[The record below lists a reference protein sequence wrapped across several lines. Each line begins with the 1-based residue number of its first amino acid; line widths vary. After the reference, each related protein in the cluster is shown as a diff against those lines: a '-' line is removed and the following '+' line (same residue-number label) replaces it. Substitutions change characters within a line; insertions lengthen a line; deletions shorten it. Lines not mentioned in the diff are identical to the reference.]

1 MTAIILALL
10 AITSP
15 VSPFE
20 EQQAIQDIIAEIE
33 PVAPIEVEPIVI
45 EPVERAYAKACN
57 TTSTFKSWMDYRK
70 ITRHIQY
77 DLQQR
82 ATTNSDGVRVYEG
95 RIMVAMANYTAG
107 TRLTLHLSSGVVLPV
122 IIGDVKANTNC
133 AHPDGSI
140 LEFIVD
146 RDTLHHR
153 SKLMGNVNELYAGT
167 IERIYHDN

>member
-1 MTAIILALL
+1 ML

-20 EQQAIQDIIAEIE
+20 QQQEIQDIIASIE
-33 PVAPIEVEPIVI
+33 PVIAEPVI
-45 EPVERAYAKACN
+45 VERAYATACN

-82 ATTNSDGVRVYEG
+82 ATTNRDGLRVYEG
-95 RIMVAMANYTAG
+95 RIMVAMANYVAG
-107 TRLTLHLSSGVVLPV
+107 TRLTIHLSSGVVLPV

-146 RDTLHHR
+146 RDTLHSR
-153 SKLMGNVNELYAGT
+153 SKLMGNVNELYAGKIT
-167 IERIYHDN
+167 RIYHD

>member
-1 MTAIILALL
+1 MTVILLALI

-20 EQQAIQDIIAEIE
+20 EQQEIQDIIASIE
-33 PVAPIEVEPIVI
+33 PVAP
-45 EPVERAYAKACN
+45 EPVIVERPYKQACN

-82 ATTNSDGVRVYEG
+82 ATTNSDGLRVYEG

>member
-33 PVAPIEVEPIVI
+33 PVAPEPII
-45 EPVERAYAKACN
+45 VERQYKKACN

-82 ATTNSDGVRVYEG
+82 ATTNSDGLRVYEG

>member
-33 PVAPIEVEPIVI
+33 PVAP
-45 EPVERAYAKACN
+45 EPVIVERPYAKACN

-82 ATTNSDGVRVYEG
+82 ATTNSDGLRVYEG

-107 TRLTLHLSSGVVLPV
+107 TRLTLHLSSGTVLPV
-122 IIGDVKANTNC
+122 IIGDVKGNTNC

-140 LEFIVD
+140 VEFIVD

>member
-1 MTAIILALL
+1 MTVILLALI

-20 EQQAIQDIIAEIE
+20 EQQEIQDIIAAIE
-33 PVAPIEVEPIVI
+33 PVAPEPII
-45 EPVERAYAKACN
+45 VERPYKQACN

-82 ATTNSDGVRVYEG
+82 ATTNSDGLRVYEG